1 MFIIFMVGI
10 YLFAS
15 FLALFVSKKT
25 KVPVLIFFLGL
36 GLFTNI
42 SDSYMDNLELIETI
56 SSLALAI
63 ILFTGAMDT
72 PFSMFKKVWKPSLSL
87 ATLGI
92 LLSSVLTGVIV
103 YCFLG
108 FGILESILCGAVVTS
123 TDAASIFMIFSHSKK
138 PVKENV
144 RGILEVESGCNDPM
158 AFGIITLLI
167 SMLVMPNVS
176 FIDNM
181 LNFGWTII
189 SGVTLGLFLGYLV
202 SYILKKFR
210 APTVQSI
217 VILLIA
223 TVFICFGVSFLI
235 GANVFLAIYLCG
247 IIIGNSG
254 FTLRTFSIH
263 FFDTFSW
270 VMQIMLF
277 ILLGLIVSPAEV
289 LSVFW
294 IGLPLSLIS
303 VFVIR
308 PATVFASLFF
318 IRGKVREK
326 LFISWAGLKGAVPIV
341 FAIFVKQADVAHSD
355 IIFNLAF
362 FIVVI
367 SVLIQGTTL
376 EWMAT
381 KLGVIEPESENSQ
394 SVSLNELETIEDLVN
409 KVTVKESL
417 DGKTLAQTSLYN
429 DYVVVSI
436 KRDGEFIVPNAS
448 TALNKNDELILVE
461 KT

>member
-1 MFIIFMVGI
+1 M
-10 YLFAS
+10 
-15 FLALFVSKKT
+15 
-25 KVPVLIFFLGL
+25 
-36 GLFTNI
+36 
-42 SDSYMDNLELIETI
+42 
-56 SSLALAI
+56 
-63 ILFTGAMDT
+63 
-72 PFSMFKKVWKPSLSL
+72 
-87 ATLGI
+87 
-92 LLSSVLTGVIV
+92 
-103 YCFLG
+103 
-108 FGILESILCGAVVTS
+108 
-123 TDAASIFMIFSHSKK
+123 
-138 PVKENV
+138 
-144 RGILEVESGCNDPM
+144 
-158 AFGIITLLI
+158 
-167 SMLVMPNVS
+167 
-176 FIDNM
+176 
-181 LNFGWTII
+181 
-189 SGVTLGLFLGYLV
+189 
-202 SYILKKFR
+202 
-210 APTVQSI
+210 
-217 VILLIA
+217 
-223 TVFICFGVSFLI
+223 
-235 GANVFLAIYLCG
+235 
-247 IIIGNSG
+247 
-254 FTLRTFSIH
+254 
-263 FFDTFSW
+263 
-270 VMQIMLF
+270 
-277 ILLGLIVSPAEV
+277 
-289 LSVFW
+289 
-294 IGLPLSLIS
+294 
-303 VFVIR
+303 FVIR